1 MTSVS
6 KYSRIQVLLLS
17 LMSSMA
23 FPSNALAQP
32 TIAGTFTLSSEAR
45 WGPVVLPAGEYAYGV
60 EDNGSSPLVIIFSS
74 RGAGKGFV
82 FPTSISEMGD
92 SDKGKISLE
101 KDGEL
106 VVTSVCVEKLGLVF
120 HYAAHTTTAETVKKT
135 LPQRQID
142 SYTAA
147 K

>member
-23 FPSNALAQP
+23 LPSNALGQP
-32 TIAGTFTLSSEAR
+32 TIAGTFTLSSAAR
-45 WGPVVLPAGEYAYGV
+45 WGPIVLPAGEYAYGV
-60 EDNGSSPLVIIFSS
+60 EDNGSSPLVIIFSG

-101 KDGEL
+101 KKDGEL

-120 HYAAHTTTAETVKKT
+120 HYAAHTTTAETVIKT
-135 LPQRQID
+135 LPD